1 MKSSAPNF
9 DYSLK
14 TDDIQYASSNMEVVE
29 HQPMDF
35 TLADNDEDIFGSA
48 SSLPSAAPDVATT
61 AAPAAA
67 PAVAPA
73 TDSSME
79 MEVEDEDDY
88 AMLFV
93 SYRDG
98 SIACLNWPD
107 LTPLFVYPQ
116 IYLENSVLKPFD
128 SGYQQGRSK
137 YCVDV
142 QVMQV
147 GPVSIKEMQRFVL
160 AVLFE
165 ILS

>member
-14 TDDIQYASSNMEVVE
+14 TDDIQYASPNMEVVE

-35 TLADNDEDIFGSA
+35 TLADNDEEIFGSA
-48 SSLPSAAPDVATT
+48 SSLPSAPAPS
-61 AAPAAA
+61 AAA
-67 PAVAPA
+67 PSAAA
-73 TDSSME
+73 DSSME
-79 MEVEDEDDY
+79 MEVEDEDDH

-147 GPVSIKEMQRFVL
+147 GPASIKEMQRFVL
-160 AVLFE
+160 AVLLG

>member
-1 MKSSAPNF
+1 MKSNAPNF
-9 DYSLK
+9 DFSLK
-14 TDDIQYASSNMEVVE
+14 TDDIQYASSNMEAVE
-29 HQPMDF
+29 HQQIDF
-35 TLADNDEDIFGSA
+35 TLADNDEEIFGSV
-48 SSLPSAAPDVATT
+48 SSAPFANVAATVTPN
-61 AAPAAA
+61 AA
-67 PAVAPA
+67 
-73 TDSSME
+73 DSSME
-79 MEVEDEDDY
+79 MEVEDEDDH

-160 AVLFE
+160 AVLFRNYSR
-165 ILS
+165 L

>member
-1 MKSSAPNF
+1 
-9 DYSLK
+9 
-14 TDDIQYASSNMEVVE
+14 
-29 HQPMDF
+29 
-35 TLADNDEDIFGSA
+35 
-48 SSLPSAAPDVATT
+48 
-61 AAPAAA
+61 
-67 PAVAPA
+67 
-73 TDSSME
+73 ME
-79 MEVEDEDDY
+79 MEVEDEDDH

-165 ILS
+165 FLF

>member
-14 TDDIQYASSNMEVVE
+14 TDDIQYASSKMEVVE

-35 TLADNDEDIFGSA
+35 TLADNDEEIFGSA
-48 SSLPSAAPDVATT
+48 SSLPSVAS
-61 AAPAAA
+61 AAPAPPAA
-67 PAVAPA
+67 PA
-73 TDSSME
+73 DSSME
-79 MEVEDEDDY
+79 MEVEDEDDH
-88 AMLFV
+88 AVLFV

>member
-48 SSLPSAAPDVATT
+48 SSLPSAAPGVATT
-61 AAPAAA
+61 AAAPAA
-67 PAVAPA
+67 
-73 TDSSME
+73 DSSME
-79 MEVEDEDDY
+79 MEVEDEDDHT
-88 AMLFV
+88 MLFV

-160 AVLFE
+160 AVLLGF
-165 ILS
+165 LS

>member
-1 MKSSAPNF
+1 MKSSATNF

-14 TDDIQYASSNMEVVE
+14 TDDIQYASSKMEVVE

-35 TLADNDEDIFGSA
+35 TLADNDEEIFGSA
-48 SSLPSAAPDVATT
+48 SSLPSVAS
-61 AAPAAA
+61 AAPAPPAA
-67 PAVAPA
+67 PA
-73 TDSSME
+73 DSSME
-79 MEVEDEDDY
+79 MEVEDENDH

-93 SYRDG
+93 RYRDG

-165 ILS
+165 FLF

>member
-14 TDDIQYASSNMEVVE
+14 TDDIQYASSKMEVVE
-29 HQPMDF
+29 HPPMDF
-35 TLADNDEDIFGSA
+35 TLADNDEEIFGSA
-48 SSLPSAAPDVATT
+48 SSLPSVAS
-61 AAPAAA
+61 AAPAPPAA
-67 PAVAPA
+67 PA
-73 TDSSME
+73 DSSME
-79 MEVEDEDDY
+79 MEVEDENDH

-165 ILS
+165 FLF

>member
-14 TDDIQYASSNMEVVE
+14 TDDIQYASSKMEVVE

-35 TLADNDEDIFGSA
+35 TLADNDEEIFGSA
-48 SSLPSAAPDVATT
+48 SSLPSVAS
-61 AAPAAA
+61 AAPAAPAA
-67 PAVAPA
+67 PA
-73 TDSSME
+73 DSSME
-79 MEVEDEDDY
+79 MEVEDENDH

>member
-14 TDDIQYASSNMEVVE
+14 TDDIQYASSKMEVVE

-35 TLADNDEDIFGSA
+35 TLADNDEEIFGSA
-48 SSLPSAAPDVATT
+48 SSLPSVAS
-61 AAPAAA
+61 AAPAPPAA
-67 PAVAPA
+67 PA
-73 TDSSME
+73 DSSME
-79 MEVEDEDDY
+79 MEVEDENDH

-165 ILS
+165 FLF

>member
-14 TDDIQYASSNMEVVE
+14 TDDIQYASSKMEVVE

-35 TLADNDEDIFGSA
+35 TLADNDEEIFGSA
-48 SSLPSAAPDVATT
+48 SSLPSVAS
-61 AAPAAA
+61 AAPAPPAA
-67 PAVAPA
+67 P

-79 MEVEDEDDY
+79 MEVEDEDDH
-88 AMLFV
+88 AVLFV

>member
-14 TDDIQYASSNMEVVE
+14 TDDIQYASSKMEVVE

-35 TLADNDEDIFGSA
+35 TLADNDEEIFGSA
-48 SSLPSAAPDVATT
+48 SSLPSVAS
-61 AAPAAA
+61 AAPAPPAA
-67 PAVAPA
+67 PA
-73 TDSSME
+73 DSSME
-79 MEVEDEDDY
+79 MEVEDENDH

>member
-14 TDDIQYASSNMEVVE
+14 TDDIQYASSKMEVVE

-35 TLADNDEDIFGSA
+35 TLADNDAEIFGSA
-48 SSLPSAAPDVATT
+48 SSLPSVAS
-61 AAPAAA
+61 AAPAAPAA
-67 PAVAPA
+67 PA
-73 TDSSME
+73 DSSME
-79 MEVEDEDDY
+79 MEVEDENDH

>member
-14 TDDIQYASSNMEVVE
+14 TDDIQYASSKMEVVE

-35 TLADNDEDIFGSA
+35 TLADNDEEIFGSA
-48 SSLPSAAPDVATT
+48 SSLPSVAS
-61 AAPAAA
+61 AAPAPPAA
-67 PAVAPA
+67 PA
-73 TDSSME
+73 DSSME
-79 MEVEDEDDY
+79 MEVEDENDH

-107 LTPLFVYPQ
+107 RTPLFVYPQ

>member
-61 AAPAAA
+61 AAAPAA
-67 PAVAPA
+67 
-73 TDSSME
+73 DSSME
-79 MEVEDEDDY
+79 MEVEDEDDHT
-88 AMLFV
+88 MLFV

-160 AVLFE
+160 AVLLGF
-165 ILS
+165 LS

>member
-35 TLADNDEDIFGSA
+35 TLADNDEEIFGSA
-48 SSLPSAAPDVATT
+48 SSLQSVASAAPAPP
-61 AAPAAA
+61 AAPA
-67 PAVAPA
+67 
-73 TDSSME
+73 DSSME
-79 MEVEDEDDY
+79 MEVEDENDH